1 MTLTSSVGPETH
13 RSGFRWC
20 TARNGYLLQFDCNF
34 LCRIR
39 DFLCSQH
46 GLAPVISPQ
55 FHRSWCS
62 RVAGLGRRWSVLLSM
77 TFSYSLTTYDRSQGK
92 LRQRGGRGNSSLVG
106 HSSVDSW
113 SRLSDKKMPS
123 RCGLVSFGHFLF

>member
-13 RSGFRWC
+13 RSGFHWC

-34 LCRIR
+34 LRRIR

-46 GLAPVISPQ
+46 GLAPVIPPQ

-62 RVAGLGRRWSVLLSM
+62 RAAGLGGRWSVLLSM

-92 LRQRGGRGNSSLVG
+92 LRQRGGRGSSSVVG

-113 SRLSDKKMPS
+113 SRLSDKKCPVAV
-123 RCGLVSFGHFLF
+123 GL